1 MKSLTCFLF
10 LLFFTVVF
18 VFGQTTKEEAKKLA
32 RPADCGVSQYDD
44 FKNSSFNLL
53 SELLKTDTNYE
64 KIKVDISGYVEGE
77 KEVTIDGVKGDI
89 SRLKSLKGSLESMDE
104 RVASLTTDGNDL
116 LENATKVKPVTKV
129 KAATDNTKESLKAV
143 DLSKKMID
151 EISGQVEED
160 IKSLTELLPK
170 EE

>member
-10 LLFFTVVF
+10 LLLFSAFYIS
-18 VFGQTTKEEAKKLA
+18 GQTTKEEAQKLK
-32 RPADCGVSQYDD
+32 RPGDCGVSQYDD

-64 KIKVDISGYVEGE
+64 QIKGDISGYVEGE
-77 KEVTIDGVKGDI
+77 KEVTVDGVKGDI
-89 SRLKSLKGSLESMDE
+89 TRLKKLKGSLESMDE
-104 RVASLTTDGNDL
+104 RVATLATDGNDL
-116 LENATKVKPVTKV
+116 LQNATKVKPVTKV
-129 KAATDNTKESLKAV
+129 KAATDNTKDSMQAV

-151 EISGQVEED
+151 EMSGQVEED
-160 IKSLTELLPK
+160 IKSLTDLIPK